1 MNQKRVES
9 TRQSE
14 KLVED
19 DMRISL
25 TIYDISVSLLA
36 KFSKNTNRLH
46 YPGGVSEA
54 VKDLI
59 RKAVMEQELA
69 SDTLF
74 NAV

>member
-1 MNQKRVES
+1 MCQKRVES

-25 TIYDISVSLLA
+25 TIYDIPVSLLA
-36 KFSKNTNRLH
+36 KFSENINRLH

>member
-1 MNQKRVES
+1 MYRKRVES

-25 TIYDISVSLLA
+25 TIYDIPVSLLA
-36 KFSKNTNRLH
+36 KFSKNINRLH

-74 NAV
+74 NTV

>member
-1 MNQKRVES
+1 
-9 TRQSE
+9 
-14 KLVED
+14 
-19 DMRISL
+19 MRISL
-25 TIYDISVSLLA
+25 TIYDIPVSLLA

>member
-1 MNQKRVES
+1 MYQKRIES

-25 TIYDISVSLLA
+25 TIYDIPVSLLA
-36 KFSKNTNRLH
+36 KFSENTNRLH

-54 VKDLI
+54 VKGLI